1 MSTEVGVNMAYW
13 NGGSPEE
20 EVMVVGEEASN
31 AAPDEG
37 AAAATTTSKN
47 GPTTKPAISSNINN
61 IMGGMES
68 TAGVKLH
75 NHRRK
80 LRQRFD
86 IIRKLG
92 QGTYGK
98 VQLGINKETG
108 QEVAIKTIK
117 KAKIETEADLVR
129 IRREIQIMSSVR
141 HPNIIHIYEV
151 FENREKMVLVME
163 YAAGGELYDY
173 LSERKVLSEV
183 EARRIFRQIA
193 TATYYCH
200 KHKICHRD
208 LKLENILL
216 DENGNAKIADFGLSN
231 VFDNKRLL
239 STFCGSPLYASPEI
253 VKGTPYHGPEVDC
266 WSLGVLLYTLVYGAM
281 PFDGSNFKKLVKQIS
296 QGDYFEPKK
305 PSPASPL
312 IRDMLTVTPRKRAD
326 IEKICNHW
334 WVNEGYNENC
344 YEIAETLANQTPVR
358 LDLLLSLAPAPSSD
372 KIVVPDKEEE
382 GLPVP
387 IPPTSYP
394 ARSHSVGSLMDLDF
408 PQRKS
413 SPPRL
418 TIPPPPLP
426 ILPIEEPAT
435 APKRKLQ
442 ECPSGETGAKRKES
456 KPVAPAETKKR
467 EELMEVD
474 DTSSSTIT
482 EPTVKSKEKRKS
494 VRVKKESGKV
504 PEADAAAVPAE
515 TPESQASTPL
525 SDSDKTK
532 SLKKKKKT
540 VEINGEVPPEPKA
553 AAPALEDEAL
563 LPAPIEAVNA
573 SAKTDEKPVPL
584 AAEPLIPTPV
594 LEEAAAAPAVAE
606 PPPSVP
612 AAVVSAPPTEP
623 EPKPVETVKAEQAKK
638 EDSPPAVEKRR
649 PQSLRYRTKTEDLT
663 SKSVS
668 PEKSIE
674 KREIPKNDVRRKS
687 SIFEKAEMFNS
698 MSSNNINRTSPE
710 KGKKMFIPGVKVSD
724 FKSAFEKKPPTK
736 SASTSVASEEPKIEA
751 LKKPAKSESPQI
763 EKKTIKEPSSA
774 AQPPAK
780 TAIPAPQQ
788 AATPVAPP
796 AQPAVA
802 PAQPAKAPTP
812 PATPQKQPEP
822 KKQEAPVVAPE
833 IKPKSPQK
841 EVVRPASPQK
851 QSIKQPSPPP
861 KAAVAKA
868 KSPDFE
874 SKQAAEAQKKKST
887 SMKITLE
894 SSPKSATLP
903 RRTSKAEIRLN
914 NPPAAAPAF
923 TATVPAPAPTPPK
936 QVEYRTEVE
945 HMVGT
950 PQPVQTQRSEV
961 AFPVSAASSAASMN
975 AQAAGA
981 ASPRVPRPYRHSNTA
996 PTSNA
1001 FRSMSAEPELKKE
1014 RIIPIRMEGEKEVA
1028 KEAKPPP
1035 PKPAAAAAA
1044 VKKEQLSR
1052 QSTVESEAETVKGEP
1067 IRKSPR
1073 EFIIPIAV
1081 EGVGYVTPRASSL
1094 EPSSDSVPSTPGT
1107 KGRSMRFSKPFGRF
1121 MSQLSESEGG
1131 DTETTINSNGGA
1143 APSFSRMNS
1152 DQTEDELGPMA
1163 GTFGRGLHMHR
1174 LRSSRPSRSSL
1185 EHNDS
1190 LSSGDEDDDEDNFE
1204 AFTAETL
1211 FSSLLSRV
1219 RSLTQRL
1226 NVDNDLRPGFP
1237 SSRLL
1242 SQNFPQPSLF
1252 SSNFPSRFGEPLTSY
1267 SVSHHERIVTSHVRL
1282 SEHSRLS
1289 RNNSRGEEHAGGH
1302 WRRSL
1307 SRDASDGDSVYSEHH
1322 PRGEYEGSS
1331 NSDFRRHHHYQPPQQ
1346 EQFRRSNSHQ
1356 PSELYK
1362 PTPYRADAAEL
1373 YRQEQQQQRHAR
1385 RSGGVFS
1392 EGQGLNRLR
1401 SLSLNREN
1409 SWKKNQR
1416 ATPDRSLLSRYIN
1429 QQELQERSPPPPP
1442 PPPPLTSEEKR
1453 RGRRTSRF
1461 LRPDFF
1467 DIPKEESVYA
1477 KQKEEEARLRKEQR
1491 RASVERRQMQTA
1503 EEEARSRINRAISS
1517 LKQRSGGQDMTES
1530 SFIKRAVS
1538 SDDCAQLN
1546 ESPRS
1551 SGKVNSVLGM
1561 FRKMERPPD
1570 RSAVSRFRR
1579 AKSVYENSS
1588 SDSVPTD
1595 YQQDYSRYKRPEA
1608 PTSSSRTPSAF
1619 LPYRS
1624 NNSEDKSLEDDLSDD
1639 FMRHNSS
1646 RDGQDDSFDSWSVNS
1661 DPQEPPEDETVSDR
1675 IRRKS
1680 FYTRFNDYVTP
1691 KKQPAKPSPEVAAI
1705 LEKGIRKQQ
1714 KQQRHRE
1721 QQEQQR
1727 RQQQTASAAAPRLN
1741 NNFCSLPRGWEPQME
1756 QDYYQQARKLNR
1768 YSQQRS
1774 HPTVPSYPLQPP
1786 SRRPTRP
1793 PSPPPMVDH

>member
-1 MSTEVGVNMAYW
+1 MAYW
-13 NGGSPEE
+13 NGGGPED

-31 AAPDEG
+31 AAPEEG
-37 AAAATTTSKN
+37 AAAAAKN
-47 GPTTKPAISSNINN
+47 GPSTKPAISSNINN

-173 LSERKVLSEV
+173 LSERKVLNEV

-216 DENGNAKIADFGLSN
+216 DELGNAKIADFGLSN

-326 IEKICNHW
+326 VEKICNHW

-344 YEIAETLANQTPVR
+344 LEIAENLANQTPVR

-372 KIVVPDKEEE
+372 KIVVPEKADEA
-382 GLPVP
+382 LSVMPL
-387 IPPTSYP
+387 PPTSYP
-394 ARSHSVGSLMDLDF
+394 TRSHSVGSLMDLDY
-408 PQRKS
+408 PQRKT

-426 ILPIEEPAT
+426 ILPIEETAI

-442 ECPSGETGAKRKES
+442 ECPSGETGAKRKET
-456 KPVAPAETKKR
+456 KPATEAKREESRKK

-474 DTSSSTIT
+474 ETTTSSSTVT
-482 EPTVKSKEKRKS
+482 EPKEKRKS
-494 VRVKKESGKV
+494 VKAKKESGKL
-504 PEADAAAVPAE
+504 PAFEAPPATPAE
-515 TPESQASTPL
+515 TPVSPASTLLP
-525 SDSDKTK
+525 DAENTK
-532 SLKKKKKT
+532 SLKKKKKST
-540 VEINGEVPPEPKA
+540 EINGEVSDPKPAADKPVEKELLPVPIEDLNATVQAPDPEKPKA
-553 AAPALEDEAL
+553 EISPAKNQE
-563 LPAPIEAVNA
+563 
-573 SAKTDEKPVPL
+573 
-584 AAEPLIPTPV
+584 EPLIPTPD
-594 LEEAAAAPAVAE
+594 LEILA
-606 PPPSVP
+606 SQ
-612 AAVVSAPPTEP
+612 P
-623 EPKPVETVKAEQAKK
+623 EPQKSENTPRAVTATQQHESEKAESAKTVESKK
-638 EDSPPAVEKRR
+638 EESPTKEAVNKRR
-649 PQSLRYRTKTEDLT
+649 PQSLRYRTKTEDLS

-668 PEKSIE
+668 PEKSLE
-674 KREIPKNDVRRKS
+674 RREIPKNDVRRRS

-698 MSSNNINRTSPE
+698 LSSNNVNRTSPE

-736 SASTSVASEEPKIEA
+736 SASIGVASEEPKKEV
-751 LKKPAKSESPQI
+751 LKKPAKSESPQV
-763 EKKTIKEPSSA
+763 EKKSPKEVTASPLTTTSTTAPLAAKTVAQA
-774 AQPPAK
+774 AQMLPA
-780 TAIPAPQQ
+780 TAAP
-788 AATPVAPP
+788 VSV
-796 AQPAVA
+796 AQPQV
-802 PAQPAKAPTP
+802 P
-812 PATPQKQPEP
+812 PPVVPQQPEP
-822 KKQEAPVVAPE
+822 KKQEVKAALKPAVVAPE
-833 IKPKSPQK
+833 IKPKLSPPKEIVPPPPSQK
-841 EVVRPASPQK
+841 QPVRQASP
-851 QSIKQPSPPP
+851 PNT
-861 KAAVAKA
+861 VMAKA
-868 KSPDFE
+868 NTPDPE
-874 SKQAAEAQKKKST
+874 SKSVEAQKKKST
-887 SMKITLE
+887 TMKITLE

-914 NPPAAAPAF
+914 NPPQAPKPTAASPA
-923 TATVPAPAPTPPK
+923 TPSMPQKPA
-936 QVEYRTEVE
+936 EYRTEVE

-961 AFPVSAASSAASMN
+961 AFPVSAASSGASVGTTP
-975 AQAAGA
+975 AGA

-1001 FRSMSAEPELKKE
+1001 FRSMSAEPELRKE
-1014 RIIPIRMEGEKEVA
+1014 RIIPIRVEGGEEQPKREMLKEVR
-1028 KEAKPPP
+1028 PPVQPQQIPQAVQKQSVP
-1035 PKPAAAAAA
+1035 PH
-1044 VKKEQLSR
+1044 KKEPLSR
-1052 QSTVESEAETVKGEP
+1052 QSTTESEAETVRGEP

-1081 EGVGYVTPRASSL
+1081 EGGGYVTPRASSL
-1094 EPSSDSVPSTPGT
+1094 EPSSDSVPSTPGAR
-1107 KGRSMRFSKPFGRF
+1107 GRSMRFARPFGRF
-1121 MSQLSESEGG
+1121 MSQLSESEGAE
-1131 DTETTINSNGGA
+1131 TESTINSNGGP
-1143 APSFSRMNS
+1143 PSFSRMNS
-1152 DQTEDELGPMA
+1152 DQTEDELGPMG

-1174 LRSSRPSRSSL
+1174 LRSSRPSKSSL

-1190 LSSGDEDDDEDNFE
+1190 LSSGDEDDEEDNFE
-1204 AFTAETL
+1204 TLTAETL
-1211 FSSLLSRV
+1211 FSTLLNRMRVGQV

-1226 NVDNDLRPGFP
+1226 NVDNEMRPGFP

-1242 SQNFPQPSLF
+1242 GHMQNLSQPPSLF
-1252 SSNFPSRFGEPLTSY
+1252 SSNFPSRIGEPLSSY
-1267 SVSHHERIVTSHVRL
+1267 TVAHHERIITSHVRL

-1289 RNNSRGEEHAGGH
+1289 RNNSRGEEHGH

-1307 SRDASDGDSVYSEHH
+1307 SRDASEGDSVYSEHH
-1322 PRGEYEGSS
+1322 PRGDIEGSTIG
-1331 NSDFRRHHHYQPPQQ
+1331 DYRRQ
-1346 EQFRRSNSHQ
+1346 EHFRRSNSHQ
-1356 PSELYK
+1356 PTDLYK
-1362 PTPYRADAAEL
+1362 PTPYRPDPAEY
-1373 YRQEQQQQRHAR
+1373 YRQEQQRQAR
-1385 RSGGVFS
+1385 RSGGIYS
-1392 EGQGLNRLR
+1392 EGQGLSRLR

-1416 ATPDRSLLSRYIN
+1416 TTPDRSLLSRYIN
-1429 QQELQERSPPPPP
+1429 QHEMREMSPPPP

-1467 DIPKEESVYA
+1467 DTPKEDSAYA
-1477 KQKEEEARLRKEQR
+1477 KQKEEEARLRREQR
-1491 RASVERRQMQTA
+1491 RTSTERRQMA
-1503 EEEARSRINRAISS
+1503 DDDARGRINRAINS
-1517 LKQRSGGQDMTES
+1517 LQQRSDSQDMTES
-1530 SFIKRAVS
+1530 LLIKRAVS
-1538 SDDCAQLN
+1538 SDELN
-1546 ESPRS
+1546 EQPRNP
-1551 SGKVNSVLGM
+1551 GKVNSVLGM
-1561 FRKMERPPD
+1561 FRMMEKPAEK
-1570 RSAVSRFRR
+1570 SGITRFRR
-1579 AKSVYENSS
+1579 SKSVYENSS

-1595 YQQDYSRYKRPEA
+1595 YQQDFSRYRRPE
-1608 PTSSSRTPSAF
+1608 PPSSRTPSAF
-1619 LPYRS
+1619 LPYRTT
-1624 NNSEDKSLEDDLSDD
+1624 NSKEKLVEDDLSDD
-1639 FMRHNSS
+1639 FIRHNLS
-1646 RDGQDDSFDSWSVNS
+1646 RDGGQDDSFDSWSVCS
-1661 DPQEPPEDETVSDR
+1661 DSQEPAEDETVSDR

-1680 FYTRFNDYVTP
+1680 FYTRFNDYVMP
-1691 KKQPAKPSPEVAAI
+1691 KKQPAKPSPEVTAI

-1714 KQQRHRE
+1714 KQQRQWE

-1727 RQQQTASAAAPRLN
+1727 RQQNSAAAARLSAYG
-1741 NNFCSLPRGWEPQME
+1741 SLPRGWEPQME
-1756 QDYYQQARKLNR
+1756 QDYYQQARKLSR
-1768 YSQQRS
+1768 YSHRN
-1774 HPTVPSYPLQPP
+1774 PSAPAYPSQPP